1 MGYLFDNIP
10 PGQNYVLCPDLY
22 PYRLIVKPGFLS
34 DRELGEI
41 IKDELP
47 DVEEW
52 QYSGR
57 RRRSVVSRSTGVRRQ
72 VHPATYAHNSRR
84 MRPYS
89 EVVHY
94 AFHTA
99 DQRDQVVSRLI
110 QERIKY
116 EVYNEPGTPAP

>member
-10 PGQNYVLCPDLY
+10 PGQNFVLCPDLY
-22 PYRLIVKPGFLS
+22 LYRLIVQPGFLS
-34 DRELGEI
+34 DFSLGAI

-57 RRRSVVSRSTGVRRQ
+57 RRRPVISQGRVVRRQ
-72 VHPATYAHNSRR
+72 VHPATYAQNSRM
-84 MRPYS
+84 MRPFS

-94 AFHTA
+94 AFHTPS
-99 DQRDQVVSRLI
+99 QRAQVMARFD

-116 EVYNEPGTPAP
+116 EVYNEPGAP